1 MLLSGERG
9 KPENP
14 GKNLSEQSRA
24 PTNSIHIIM
33 TAGPGIEPG
42 THFWKVSVLTT
53 TPTRPSKRQN
63 NFQRTYGVKLLTI
76 TIKLCEAVNN
86 NY

>member
-1 MLLSGERG
+1 MFLLGERG

-33 TAGPGIEPG
+33 TAGQGIEPG
-42 THFWKVSVLTT
+42 TPFWKASVLTT
-53 TPTRPSKRQN
+53 TPTLLPKRQN
-63 NFQRTYGVKLLTI
+63 NFQRAYSVKPS
-76 TIKLCEAVNN
+76 C
-86 NY
+86 